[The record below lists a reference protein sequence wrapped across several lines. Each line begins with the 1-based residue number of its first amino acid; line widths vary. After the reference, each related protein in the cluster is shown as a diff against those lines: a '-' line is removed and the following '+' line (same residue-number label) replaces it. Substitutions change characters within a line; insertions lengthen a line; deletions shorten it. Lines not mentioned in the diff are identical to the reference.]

1 MGNNELKLNLK
12 LVKEMKKTTKKSA
25 ITSTPA
31 VTPTPSK
38 VVPVMVAAKPVAPT
52 VVASKPAT
60 PVAVASKSAKL
71 TAAGK
76 PAASVPT
83 VSKPASPKPTTTT
96 TIEAK
101 IDVGFGN
108 QLFLRGQGEGL
119 SWDRGIPLECVD
131 SQTWRLVVPAKDKLQ
146 IKLLINDSVWA
157 KGEDVVVTPG
167 KRVELEPA
175 F

>member
-1 MGNNELKLNLK
+1 MGNNELTLNLK
-12 LVKEMKKTTKKSA
+12 PVKEMKKTTKKSA
-25 ITSTPA
+25 PLSATATTPA
-31 VTPTPSK
+31 PGKPAA
-38 VVPVMVAAKPVAPT
+38 PVIVASKPVAPAA
-52 VVASKPAT
+52 VASKPAAL
-60 PVAVASKSAKL
+60 PP
-71 TAAGK
+71 AGK
-76 PAASVPT
+76 PAGTVATAPA
-83 VSKPASPKPTTTT
+83 VSKPASPKPTTT

-108 QLFLRGQGEGL
+108 QLFVRGQGAGL

-167 KRVELEPA
+167 KRVELVPA